1 MFKLILGY
9 LYLNILAAGFNCS
22 AQQKPPTS
30 NNSKRFAK
38 NPNSHASFRND
49 ARFSITPWSFD
60 RDTKVGKWSNMNS

>member
-9 LYLNILAAGFNCS
+9 LYLNFLAAVFKCS

-30 NNSKRFAK
+30 NGSKRFAK

-49 ARFSITPWSFD
+49 ASFSITPWSSD
-60 RDTKVGKWSNMNS
+60 LTSIQKLENGLI